1 MRCSPLPPLLAGL
14 LVAALAGCGS
24 TTRVGSAR
32 TLRVALTE
40 YRVTPQ
46 DARAPAGLLTIVVHN
61 DGRLTHN
68 LVLLRG
74 GVTEA
79 SSPPIAPGQT
89 EDVQAVLAP
98 GKYLMASRIQSDQP
112 LGAYGTLDVGS

>member
-1 MRCSPLPPLLAGL
+1 MRRSPLPPLLAGL
-14 LVAALAGCGS
+14 LVTAVAGCGS
-24 TTRVGSAR
+24 TTRVGGDR
-32 TLRVALTE
+32 TVRVALTE

-46 DARAPAGLLTIVVHN
+46 DVRAGAGLLTIVVHN

-68 LVLLRG
+68 LVILSG

-79 SSPPIAPGQT
+79 SSKPIPPGQT
-89 EDVQAVLAP
+89 EDVEAVLAP
-98 GKYLMASRIQSDQP
+98 GKYLMASRIQSDQA